1 MCFEVS
7 FEEKIIAIRAKDS
20 YWCHSGLARIR
31 RHEFFVPVTMEHS
44 RRKEEF
50 MKTLIMAAAS
60 MLLVSIVT
68 VLLIEGI
75 DRLFKG
81 HHLFYSRRSA
91 YLACFTYLAYLAR

>member
-1 MCFEVS
+1 
-7 FEEKIIAIRAKDS
+7 
-20 YWCHSGLARIR
+20 
-31 RHEFFVPVTMEHS
+31 
-44 RRKEEF
+44 